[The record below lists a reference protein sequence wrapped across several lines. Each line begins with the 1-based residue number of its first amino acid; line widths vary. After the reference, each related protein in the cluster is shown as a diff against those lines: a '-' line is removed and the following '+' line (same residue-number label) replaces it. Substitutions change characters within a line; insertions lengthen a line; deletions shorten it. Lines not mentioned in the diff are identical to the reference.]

1 MQYVP
6 EHTNTQLPSMAQK
19 RRLIMSLRN
28 TLVMP
33 TRDRT
38 APMRSVFDTVT
49 ELPVDH
55 GKSLA
60 VLIALV
66 QEALE
71 TSDAIGLP
79 LVGIDLCTALEKL
92 KALPEPHGPSGP

>member
-1 MQYVP
+1 
-6 EHTNTQLPSMAQK
+6 
-19 RRLIMSLRN
+19 MSLRN
-28 TLVMP
+28 TLAMP
-33 TRDRT
+33 THDRAASVRSDSGT
-38 APMRSVFDTVT
+38 AT
-49 ELPVDH
+49 ELPVDY

-71 TSDAIGLP
+71 ISDAIGLP

-92 KALPEPHGPSGP
+92 NALPEPHGPSGP

>member
-1 MQYVP
+1 MLQGIRI
-6 EHTNTQLPSMAQK
+6 LSCRSMAQK
-19 RRLIMSLRN
+19 RRLIMGLRN
-28 TLVMP
+28 TLVLP
-33 TRDRT
+33 TQDPGASAQSDPR
-38 APMRSVFDTVT
+38 AASQ
-49 ELPVDH
+49 LPGDH

-92 KALPEPHGPSGP
+92 KALPEPDGPPGP